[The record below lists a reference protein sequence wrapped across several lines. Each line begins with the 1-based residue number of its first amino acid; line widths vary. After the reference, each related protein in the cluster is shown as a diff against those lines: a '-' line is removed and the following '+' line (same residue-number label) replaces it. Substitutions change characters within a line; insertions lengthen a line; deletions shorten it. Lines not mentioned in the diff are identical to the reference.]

1 MSYKLKLLLLVSL
14 LGYQNTLL
22 AAKRVALVIGNSNY
36 LSLNTLATPR
46 NDATAIAE
54 KLNKLGFKLMSAD
67 GRLGNKAV
75 LNVKE
80 DQFSQQA
87 NKAEV
92 AMVYYAGHGMQFGSE
107 SFLLPVDVQ
116 KTNIKLIQRHAISL
130 EELLRSLDGKADLT
144 IAVFDACREIPELEA
159 AITKATR
166 SSGLSKAA
174 YRGLQLVKSKG
185 RSRVIAYSGA
195 AGQLV
200 ADGSGSNSTYT
211 KVLLKQLSQPG
222 VEVGDLFRKVAY
234 EFGKQHQG

>member
-87 NKAEV
+87 C
-92 AMVYYAGHGMQFGSE
+92 
-107 SFLLPVDVQ
+107 SFC
-116 KTNIKLIQRHAISL
+116 N
-130 EELLRSLDGKADLT
+130 DL
-144 IAVFDACREIPELEA
+144 
-159 AITKATR
+159 
-166 SSGLSKAA
+166 
-174 YRGLQLVKSKG
+174 
-185 RSRVIAYSGA
+185 
-195 AGQLV
+195 
-200 ADGSGSNSTYT
+200 
-211 KVLLKQLSQPG
+211 VLLGIKKTLVPSRRVGMPFRRAAPVKKVPYMAQRARTAFPQSPWEREETQPSIQKLPMLIALQNPLYL
-222 VEVGDLFRKVAY
+222 DSFSFDQSSNNDKYL
-234 EFGKQHQG
+234 QHYQQFY

>member
-211 KVLLKQLSQPG
+211 KVLISG
-222 VEVGDLFRKVAY
+222 VFIAY
-234 EFGKQHQG
+234 YFNGNIIRVRNIS

>member
-80 DQFSQQA
+80 DQFLDLIDQFSQQA

-185 RSRVIAYSGA
+185 RVVSLLIP
-195 AGQLV
+195 
-200 ADGSGSNSTYT
+200 
-211 KVLLKQLSQPG
+211 VL
-222 VEVGDLFRKVAY
+222 
-234 EFGKQHQG
+234 QGN